1 MVGTA
6 LFLSLVTSK
15 QKCVSEIRS
24 SYPSYFMSKN
34 KISTNENVNLD
45 SILDQLAKE
54 YSNERISIVDGLKID
69 FPEMWVHLRKSN
81 TEPVIRIYTEATTK
95 SEADK
100 LSNKFIL

>member
-1 MVGTA
+1 
-6 LFLSLVTSK
+6 
-15 QKCVSEIRS
+15 
-24 SYPSYFMSKN
+24 MSKN
-34 KISTNENVNLD
+34 KISANENVNLD

-100 LSNKFIL
+100 LSNKFISKIIILLRKFKSFVSP